1 MGRTGKYVTAGGIR
15 HFVPNALPHTPMVD
29 LVSLQPVLS
38 DANIA
43 LGRID
48 AITRFIPNT
57 DLFVYMYVRKEAVL
71 SSQIEGTQ
79 ASLSDLFQF
88 EAGVNSVDQ
97 NKRADVDEVVNYID
111 AMNWGLDELG
121 RVPLSM
127 RLLKGVHKRLL
138 AGTRG
143 SSKNPG
149 NIRRIQNWIG
159 PEGEDASVASFVP
172 PPPNYVQDLLSNLEQ
187 YFHAKDEMP
196 AIVRAGVCHAQFESI
211 HPFLDGNGRLGRLL
225 ITLLL
230 CDKGVLTRPLLY
242 LSAHFRQHQSQ
253 YYQLLNK
260 TREDGDWESWL
271 RFYLEGVRDVAN
283 GATETAEKIL
293 KFQQETT
300 SLVRTALPTNAT
312 ATALLDILYKRPV
325 ITIKEAAKTLG
336 MTFPPVA
343 SLIAEFDRLGLL
355 VEITGRKRDRVYR
368 FQPYIDRLSPS

>member
-1 MGRTGKYVTAGGIR
+1 MGRTGSFITTGGIK
-15 HFVPNALPHTPMVD
+15 HFLPAPLPHVPAVD

-88 EAGVNSVDQ
+88 EASESSVDQ
-97 NKRADVDEVVNYID
+97 DKRADVDEVVNYIN
-111 AMNWGLDELG
+111 AMNWGLKELD

-159 PEGEDASVASFVP
+159 QEGADASFASFVP
-172 PPPNYVQDLLSNLEQ
+172 PPPNHVQDLLTNLEQ
-187 YFHAKDEMP
+187 YFHAQDEMP
-196 AIVRAGVCHAQFESI
+196 AIVRAGVCHAQFETI

-230 CDKGVLTRPLLY
+230 CDKRVLSRPLLY

-253 YYQLLNK
+253 YYSLLNR
-260 TREDGDWESWL
+260 TREYGDWESWL

-283 GATETAEKIL
+283 SATETAENIL
-293 KFQQETT
+293 RFQQETT
-300 SLVRTALPTNAT
+300 SIVRAAMPSNAT
-312 ATALLDILYKRPV
+312 APALLDVLYKRPV
-325 ITIKEAAKTLG
+325 ITIKEAAKILE

-343 SLIAEFDRLGLL
+343 SLVAEFERLGLL
-355 VEITGRKRDRVYR
+355 VEITGRKRDRIFR
-368 FQPYIDRLSPS
+368 FQPYIEQLSPS